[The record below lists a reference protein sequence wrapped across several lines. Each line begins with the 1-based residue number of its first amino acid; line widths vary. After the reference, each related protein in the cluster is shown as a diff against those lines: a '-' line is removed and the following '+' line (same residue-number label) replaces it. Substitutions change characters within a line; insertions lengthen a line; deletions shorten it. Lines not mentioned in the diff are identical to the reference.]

1 LHPYMIPQGS
11 RVECANL
18 PIDSTEADVARKVL
32 GAVEDL
38 LFKSKISE
46 TSSQLGIEAA
56 FPRSPKKL
64 LDALRES
71 PPDLL
76 ILDLNSA
83 RFEPLALL
91 REVKSDEATREIST
105 IGFLSHVQKDLAVA
119 AREAGCDRIVARSAF
134 TRDLPKILAGDTPD
148 TIDEAGVG

>member
-1 LHPYMIPQGS
+1 VTR
-11 RVECANL
+11 RVLA
-18 PIDSTEADVARKVL
+18 
-32 GAVEDL
+32 AVEDL

-46 TSSQLGIEAA
+46 TASSLGIEAA

-64 LDALRES
+64 LAALRES

-83 RFEPLALL
+83 RFEPLTLL
-91 REVKSDEATREIST
+91 EEVRSDEATRDVPT
-105 IGFLSHVQKDLAVA
+105 VGFLSHVQKDLAVA

-134 TRDLPKILAGDTPD
+134 TRDLPQILAGSTPD

>member
-1 LHPYMIPQGS
+1 MK
-11 RVECANL
+11 
-18 PIDSTEADVARKVL
+18 RKVL

-46 TSSQLGIEAA
+46 TASTLGIEAA

-64 LDALRES
+64 LDALKES

-76 ILDLNSA
+76 VLDLNSA
-83 RFEPLALL
+83 RFEPLTLL
-91 REVKSDEATREIST
+91 RNVKSDEATREIST
-105 IGFLSHVQKDLAVA
+105 VGFLSHVQKDLAVA

-134 TRDLPKILAGDTPD
+134 TRDLPRILAGDTPD

>member
-1 LHPYMIPQGS
+1 MTRRI
-11 RVECANL
+11 
-18 PIDSTEADVARKVL
+18 L

-46 TSSQLGIEAA
+46 TASQLGIEAA

-64 LDALRES
+64 LDALQES

-76 ILDLNSA
+76 VLDLNSA

-91 REVKSDEATREIST
+91 RDVRSDEATRDVST
-105 IGFLSHVQKDLAVA
+105 VGFLSHVQKDLAVA
-119 AREAGCDRIVARSAF
+119 AREAGCDRVVARSTF
-134 TRDLPKILAGDTPD
+134 TRDLPKILAGRTPD

>member
-1 LHPYMIPQGS
+1 MTR
-11 RVECANL
+11 RVLA
-18 PIDSTEADVARKVL
+18 T
-32 GAVEDL
+32 VEDL

-46 TSSQLGIEAA
+46 TASTLGVEAA

-64 LDALRES
+64 LEALRES

-83 RFEPLALL
+83 RFEPLTLL
-91 REVKSDEATREIST
+91 RSVRSDDITRDVPT
-105 IGFLSHVQKDLAVA
+105 VGFLSHVQKDLAVA
-119 AREAGCDRIVARSAF
+119 AREAGCDRVVARSAF
-134 TRDLPKILAGDTPD
+134 TKDLPRILAGRIPD

>member
-1 LHPYMIPQGS
+1 MCELTQPQ
-11 RVECANL
+11 
-18 PIDSTEADVARKVL
+18 STEAKVTKRVL
-32 GAVEDL
+32 AAVEDL

-46 TSSQLGIEAA
+46 TASTLGIEAS
-56 FPRSPKKL
+56 FPRNPKRL
-64 LDALRES
+64 LEALQES

-91 REVKSDEATREIST
+91 QTIRSDVATCHVPT
-105 IGFLSHVQKDLAVA
+105 VGFLSHVQKDLAVA

-134 TRDLPKILAGDTPD
+134 TRDLPQILAGRTPD